1 MYSSLY
7 PCWSRRHRLP
17 YTNASLLN
25 SLHNSLRYILFW
37 WLVQRLT
44 TLNWSDWVL
53 LVSFFFIMLTTFF
66 DILVFIFLIVFFW
79 TACIKNICRE
89 IISKYNFTTTK
100 KCTSPN
106 LATLDCSRSCVGSG
120 VRARELNIHCS
131 DTSERPISQI
141 SWFAVFTVHCGA
153 RGDAWYIRAWPDSSE
168 TNKQ

>member
-1 MYSSLY
+1 
-7 PCWSRRHRLP
+7 
-17 YTNASLLN
+17 
-25 SLHNSLRYILFW
+25 
-37 WLVQRLT
+37 
-44 TLNWSDWVL
+44 
-53 LVSFFFIMLTTFF
+53 MLTTFF

-131 DTSERPISQI
+131 DTSERPTSQI

-153 RGDAWYIRAWPDSSE
+153 RGGACYIRVKQTFSHNCHEWE
-168 TNKQ
+168 TEIELATSGGHDTGESTTYIHTYIHTDVLCQQTDIGQEIHVTRPQINKS